1 MAAQRAD
8 QRAAMRALGAA
19 MSEPLGSRAM
29 EMRRGP
35 LALESGQASTP
46 GIVVRGTWEGTRK
59 NRAAARGGDHGPAR
73 TARVSV
79 WVWGARVDVC
89 GVRVVRSESDDV
101 RARQG
106 PGAESWSCGSPHRV
120 AV

>member
-1 MAAQRAD
+1 
-8 QRAAMRALGAA
+8 
-19 MSEPLGSRAM
+19 M

-46 GIVVRGTWEGTRK
+46 GMVVSGTWEGTRK

-79 WVWGARVDVC
+79 GAWGARVDAC
-89 GVRVVRSESDDV
+89 DVRLEWSESDDV
-101 RARQG
+101 RAQQG
-106 PGAESWSCGSPHRV
+106 PGAETWSCGSPHRV